1 MARNGSGG
9 RPTSTPPTPPKQSSA
24 PAKSRN
30 WPAIVIA
37 GLIVLGLLAGFL
49 GAIVGASTSF

>member
-1 MARNGSGG
+1 
-9 RPTSTPPTPPKQSSA
+9 
-24 PAKSRN
+24 
-30 WPAIVIA
+30 VIA